1 MDRGRRQRGRRT
13 RARRGQAPRDRT
25 ARLDAH
31 GGICRVSG
39 TWGRQNIIVFSQLPR
54 GGLQKVEAA
63 GGPCEPFTTLASGE
77 TGHQHPE
84 FLPDGQQV
92 MYVVERDGTREIV
105 VRSIASGKTTSLGP
119 SESSAL
125 YAAGHLF
132 FARAATLVAQPFD
145 AVTLRRT
152 GEPSIVASQVGVNPS
167 GRLLAAVSDR
177 VLVHAPGARL
187 SCPT

>member
-145 AVTLRRT
+145 AVTLRRR
-152 GEPSIVASQVGVNPS
+152 AS
-167 GRLLAAVSDR
+167 R
-177 VLVHAPGARL
+177 RL
-187 SCPT
+187 SPRRWVSTRLDASSPRSPTGCWSMRRVPDCPCPT